1 MYTGKAEV
9 ELLMEAVT
17 GDTGVDEADE
27 TVSVGGLRL
36 PVLSPWE
43 FV

>member
-1 MYTGKAEV
+1 MYTGRAEV
-9 ELLMEAVT
+9 ELLTDAVT

-43 FV
+43 LV